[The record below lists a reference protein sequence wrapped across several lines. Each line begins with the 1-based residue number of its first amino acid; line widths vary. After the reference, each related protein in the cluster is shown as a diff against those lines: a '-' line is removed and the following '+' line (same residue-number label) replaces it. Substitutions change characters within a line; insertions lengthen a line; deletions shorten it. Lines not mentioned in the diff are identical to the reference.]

1 MSRFVIGAAKFMIV
15 LGFLMTLVIQFFVI
29 PVLAADTVRYAP
41 DVAYLRWPGILGCVA
56 IVLCAQV
63 VLVCTWRLLTL
74 VTTRDI
80 FTMTSLRYVN
90 VMIGA
95 FVAASA
101 LFVVANGVLSG
112 ASALSSGTM
121 LLTVMGAAACLGFAL
136 VLWVMRSLLTQ
147 AVGFKNDLA
156 EVI

>member
-1 MSRFVIGAAKFMIV
+1 MSRFVILSAKFMIV
-15 LGFLMTLVIQFFVI
+15 IGFLMTLVTQFLII
-29 PVLAADTVRYAP
+29 PVMAADTVGYAP
-41 DVAYLRWPGILGCVA
+41 EVAYLRWPGILGCIA
-56 IVLCAQV
+56 IVVCAQV
-63 VLVCTWRLLTL
+63 VLVCTWRLLTM

-80 FTMTSLRYVN
+80 FTPTSLRYVN

-95 FVAASA
+95 FVVASA
-101 LFVVANGVLSG
+101 LFVIANGVLSG
-112 ASALSSGTM
+112 AGVLSSGTM